1 MTQLDV
7 QENFSASMKELRIKL
22 CSRLAK
28 CSRFMAVIKS
38 ANEVASSAIFLLAFR
53 FLWMVNAETIAKTPE
68 YCFRLD
74 QGNPQYF
81 KNESWQTTNL
91 GELLQQML
99 QCYDSRVRV
108 EHGGRGNPTEV
119 HVSMYILSIGNF
131 QVRDMDF
138 QLSFYF
144 RQQWR
149 DARLA
154 YKNHFHEEKIT
165 LGGAILKQLWLPQT
179 YFVNKKGASA
189 STDAN
194 FFVRIFPDGS
204 VLVITKNTLTMD
216 CYMDLRNFPFDVQK
230 CNLTLESFGF
240 TTKDVVYK
248 WVSTDS
254 SEAVE
259 KDPGLTTSEFD
270 IGPIR
275 IFESTTMAV
284 FWSKNGIEFPTKIYL
299 LLDSNL
305 RAKCDDRG
313 SFVDLFMIVSFAAV
327 FVALVEFAVVNY
339 TSMREKEQ
347 KESRATKNKYTVVS
361 RYLPFTSMKY
371 YGMMDKSA
379 TKRIYPLGGTHGAMR
394 FHPTKNPEVVML
406 NFRNLS
412 YEGDGKGEHHMQNGV
427 VHNGTVNDIE
437 NDNADVHKMEELHS
451 NGTIGEHAPRDRKD
465 SSRDL
470 SHVFEP
476 SRSNKCRW
484 RCKVTANGIDAW
496 SRILFPLAYGLFIVA
511 YWIIYSANTEKSS

>member
-1 MTQLDV
+1 
-7 QENFSASMKELRIKL
+7 MKELRIKL
-22 CSRLAK
+22 CSRLTK
-28 CSRFMAVIKS
+28 CSRWLLRFMAVIMS

-53 FLWMVNAETIAKTPE
+53 FLWMINAETIAKTPE
-68 YCFRLD
+68 YCFRRD

-144 RQQWR
+144 RQKWQ

-230 CNLTLESFGF
+230 CNLTLESCKF
-240 TTKDVVYK
+240 T
-248 WVSTDS
+248 
-254 SEAVE
+254 
-259 KDPGLTTSEFD
+259 
-270 IGPIR
+270 I
-275 IFESTTMAV
+275 
-284 FWSKNGIEFPTKIYL
+284 
-299 LLDSNL
+299 
-305 RAKCDDRG
+305 
-313 SFVDLFMIVSFAAV
+313 
-327 FVALVEFAVVNY
+327 
-339 TSMREKEQ
+339 
-347 KESRATKNKYTVVS
+347 
-361 RYLPFTSMKY
+361 
-371 YGMMDKSA
+371 
-379 TKRIYPLGGTHGAMR
+379 H
-394 FHPTKNPEVVML
+394 
-406 NFRNLS
+406 NF
-412 YEGDGKGEHHMQNGV
+412 
-427 VHNGTVNDIE
+427 I
-437 NDNADVHKMEELHS
+437 
-451 NGTIGEHAPRDRKD
+451 
-465 SSRDL
+465 
-470 SHVFEP
+470 
-476 SRSNKCRW
+476 C
-484 RCKVTANGIDAW
+484 
-496 SRILFPLAYGLFIVA
+496 
-511 YWIIYSANTEKSS
+511 